1 MKQYLKFNQETGDPM
16 GLGPNKEGTCI
27 EIEGTTATAIKD
39 GFKQMNQFNEIKAS
53 YVEIQLGQMSL
64 DDLVDFA
71 REHLFQDI
79 EKMTEAELQ
88 EDMEN
93 SQDENLYDELVEN
106 SLIDDEV
113 EKEQHF
119 SEILHDR
126 EVPDVY

>member
-1 MKQYLKFNQETGDPM
+1 MSK
-16 GLGPNKEGTCI
+16 
-27 EIEGTTATAIKD
+27 TTDNYI
-39 GFKQMNQFNEIKAS
+39 KQMNQFNEIKAS

>member
-1 MKQYLKFNQETGDPM
+1 MSK
-16 GLGPNKEGTCI
+16 
-27 EIEGTTATAIKD
+27 TTDDYI
-39 GFKQMNQFNEIKAS
+39 KQMNQFNEIKGS

-71 REHLFQDI
+71 REHLWQDI
-79 EKMTEAELQ
+79 EKMTDAELQ
-88 EDMEN
+88 EDIEN

-113 EKEQHF
+113 EKAQHF
-119 SEILHDR
+119 QEILHDR